1 MKYDIYGIG
10 NALVD
15 AEYRVEDAFLQDESI
30 AKAHMTL
37 VDEERMAAIE
47 ARLEETGEPRT
58 RMSGG
63 SAANTV
69 FAAHAFG
76 GQGFYACRVADDD
89 AGRHFLSELDCAGIA
104 TAGQR
109 TTVGRTGR
117 CLTLVTADAE
127 RTMTTCLGVSA
138 DFAAEDI
145 DEPALADAA
154 YLYVEGYLAA
164 SEISCAA
171 AVLAREIGEEA
182 GIRTSLSLSDP
193 SMVENCRDALET
205 MLGNGVHQ
213 LFCNAEEALA
223 WAATDRLDVAVKEL
237 GDIAPN
243 VNITLGAEGSLAV
256 ERGAQQRAAPFPATP
271 VDTTGAGD
279 IYAGAV
285 IHARVNDADAAT
297 AARFANF
304 AAAELVSRHGARFPN
319 AAMYAALK
327 ARFKP

>member
-1 MKYDIYGIG
+1 MKYAIYGIG

-15 AEYRVEDAFLQDESI
+15 AEYPVDEAFLQEEDI
-30 AKAHMTL
+30 AKGHMTL
-37 VDEERMAAIE
+37 LDEERMTAIE
-47 ARLEETGEPRT
+47 ARLEAAGEPRT
-58 RMSGG
+58 RMAGG

-76 GQGFYACRVADDD
+76 SQGFYSCRVAEDD
-89 AGRHFLSELDCAGIA
+89 AGQHFLDEFDRTGIA
-104 TAGQR
+104 TAGHR
-109 TTVGRTGR
+109 PTAGRTGR

-138 DFAAEDI
+138 DFAAADI
-145 DEPALADAA
+145 DEPALAQAA

-164 SEISCAA
+164 SESSCAA

-193 SMVENCRDALET
+193 SMVENCRAALEA
-205 MLGNGVHQ
+205 MLGNGVQQ

-223 WAATDRLDVAVKEL
+223 WAGTDRLDIAAKEL

-243 VNITLGAEGSLAV
+243 VNITLGAEGSLAM
-256 ERGAQQRAAPFPATP
+256 ECGNKQRAESFPATP

-285 IHARVNDADAAT
+285 IHARVNDADAVA

-304 AAAELVSRHGARFPN
+304 AAAELVSRHGARLPN

-327 ARFKP
+327 AHFKG